1 MKKIILIATVFILIN
16 SSFAQKIYFTRSG
29 TISFKAGTA
38 LEDIDAVNK
47 SATCVFDAASGNIQ
61 FLILVKGF
69 EFKSALLMEHFNE
82 NYMESNKYP
91 KAVFTGKI
99 TNLDKINFQ
108 KDGTYQATVKGTMD
122 IHGVKKEMEAIG
134 TIKVSGENVLINA
147 DFAVAMADYNI
158 EIPSVVK
165 DKIAKTAKI
174 TVNCNNT
181 IKK

>member
-1 MKKIILIATVFILIN
+1 MKKVILIVTTFMLIN
-16 SSFAQKIYFTRSG
+16 SSFAQKIYFT
-29 TISFKAGTA
+29 KAGTVSFRA
-38 LEDIDAVNK
+38 GTSLEDIDGVNK
-47 SATCVFDAASGNIQ
+47 STTCVFDAASGSIQ

-82 NYMESNKYP
+82 NYMESNKFP

-108 KDGTYQATVKGTMD
+108 KDGTYPVTVKGTME
-122 IHGVKKEMEAIG
+122 IHGVKKEMEATG
-134 TIKVSGENVLINA
+134 TFKVSGENVLVNA
-147 DFAVAMADYNI
+147 DFSVALADYNI
-158 EIPSVVK
+158 EIPSLVK
-165 DKIAKTAKI
+165 DKISKTAKI